1 MSSLLTKER
10 KRKQHIVIKKFND
23 ELLKLVMIQDKME
36 KIYSIN
42 EQQVTEMDKLYD
54 QIWNFD

>member
-36 KIYSIN
+36 
-42 EQQVTEMDKLYD
+42 QQVTEMDKLYD

>member
-36 KIYSIN
+36 KIYSID